1 LLAACGDGSIVGGER
16 RRAGPVNWWSRSRGK
31 SEGAHGTAPGGQ
43 ACCIAS
49 SSPATADCSESR
61 RPHSLAPR
69 RGGCASLGAPCAPA
83 APASKT
89 GSSSNHVNH
98 SRRESPLTLRPLSL
112 LLLLF
117 AAFAFFAPTDAQVPP
132 VRSSPSPNTSHPGTT
147 RPQPGLSPGCG
158 CAHSPPLAS
167 LYEPTL
173 PTRTSTFTYRAFSE
187 DHFYQGVT
195 LIWQPLHANRPFEH
209 TNRPFEASSL
219 SLFRSISGALPPRAP
234 RDPHTLCLCLFRLT
248 NVELPRLFP
257 APNF

>member
-1 LLAACGDGSIVGGER
+1 MEASATHTGSSDEDGWRSRPCPWEDAFPGRPPRRAPALLAACGDGSIVGGER
-16 RRAGPVNWWSRSRGK
+16 RRAGPVNWWNRSRGR
-31 SEGAHGTAPGGQ
+31 SEGAHDTAPGGQ

-158 CAHSPPLAS
+158 CAHSHPLAS
-167 LYEPTL
+167 LCTHLAHQDSEVHISRFFKGPFL
-173 PTRTSTFTYRAFSE
+173 PGSCPDRETSPCKST
-187 DHFYQGVT
+187 V
-195 LIWQPLHANRPFEH
+195 
-209 TNRPFEASSL
+209 
-219 SLFRSISGALPPRAP
+219 
-234 RDPHTLCLCLFRLT
+234 
-248 NVELPRLFP
+248 
-257 APNF
+257 